1 MRKPTMLMGLLGAA
15 AGLAAVSSAAAQSK
29 GEPQRSSEPPPGLMK
44 ALEKATPGILRALNA
59 TKGSNSRLQ
68 DLPISV

>member
-1 MRKPTMLMGLLGAA
+1 MRKPTMFMGVLGAA
-15 AGLAAVSSAAAQSK
+15 ASLVAVSSAAAEAK

-44 ALEKATPGILRALNA
+44 ALEKGAPGILRALNA

>member
-1 MRKPTMLMGLLGAA
+1 MLMGLLGAA
-15 AGLAAVSSAAAQSK
+15 AGLAAVSSVAAQAK

-44 ALEKATPGILRALNA
+44 ALKKGAPGILRAMNA
-59 TKGSNSRLQ
+59 TEGSNSRLQ